1 MYSISN
7 NEIHVWNN
15 KLFSV
20 DLNYSILTHQELYYA
35 EKYPTTSQKKKYF
48 YTRALLKQILS
59 LYVGIPA
66 NEITFENNAS
76 GKPYLC
82 NKKNLYFNL
91 SHTNTQFCLAIGCT
105 DEIGIDIEAHPESH
119 TMEEIIDYFLTDEEK
134 TNVLNNYAD
143 ADLELN
149 LLRMWT
155 QKEAITKALGYTL
168 ESSLKHIN
176 LSPQEKEF
184 IFTYNDTDIHVKEF
198 IRDNKVIGT
207 LATKHPISSLKKFGQ
222 DDTDS
227 IISLLVGSKSS
238 ERTSWPIA

>member
-20 DLNYSILTHQELYYA
+20 GLNYSILTRQELYYA
-35 EKYPTTSQKKKYF
+35 EKYPTNSQKKKYF

-59 LYVGIPA
+59 LYVGLPA
-66 NEITFENNAS
+66 NEITFVNNSS

-82 NKKNLYFNL
+82 NKENLYFNL

-134 TNVLNNYAD
+134 SNVLKSSAD
-143 ADLELN
+143 SDLELN

-176 LSPQEKEF
+176 LSPEEKEF
-184 IFTYNDTDIHVKEF
+184 IQ
-198 IRDNKVIGT
+198 DNKVIGT
-207 LATKHPISSLKKFGQ
+207 LATKHPISSLKKFDQ

-227 IISLLVGSKSS
+227 ILSLLVGSKSS
-238 ERTSWPIA
+238 EHTWPTA